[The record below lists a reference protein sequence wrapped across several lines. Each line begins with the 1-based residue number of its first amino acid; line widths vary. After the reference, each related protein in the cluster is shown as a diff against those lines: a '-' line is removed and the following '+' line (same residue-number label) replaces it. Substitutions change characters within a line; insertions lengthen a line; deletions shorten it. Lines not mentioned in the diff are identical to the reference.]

1 MNTAILI
8 VVFCLLLGTA
18 GAILWPRRH
27 TPEAQVFLVVAAITG
42 AVIALVNAWKRSAR
56 LR

>member
-8 VVFCLLLGTA
+8 VVFCLLLGAA

-27 TPEAQVFLVVAAITG
+27 TQEARVFLVVAAITG
-42 AVIALVNAWKRSAR
+42 AVIALANAWKRSAR